1 QLEQILWHELGTRE
15 DYEHYVSSGGMNVAI
30 FIRSIIHVDRQV
42 ALKKFVDF
50 LKSSTL
56 NARQEEYLKNII
68 SYVCENGDIAPETLI
83 TTSPFCD
90 YDIFDTFSSN
100 PASIG
105 QYVRM
110 LHEVIEARG

>member
-1 QLEQILWHELGTRE
+1 ML
-15 DYEHYVSSGGMNVAI
+15 SVAPWGI
-30 FIRSIIHVDRQV
+30 KND
-42 ALKKFVDF
+42 KFVEF

-56 NARQEEYLKNII
+56 NSRQEEYLKNVI
-68 SYVCENGDIAPETLI
+68 SYVSENGDIKPETLM
-83 TTSPFCD
+83 TTAPFCD

-110 LHEVIEARG
+110 LHDVIEAKA